1 MSPKHAVFS
10 VIGMVVTVGSF
21 ILAAVAITGCEIT
34 TVDHQQQ
41 VQQEQLLAE
50 ADREVG
56 LPKITHFTEKKL
68 LSMLYEM
75 RDQASLPTWTYYLDM
90 HGKRHLLCRS
100 IGYGMPYATQFS
112 NPQKITTIAGHP
124 MSLPQ
129 AEPNGMFSATS
140 ADGTWVFM
148 ATDKGPKPLYVEPK
162 IIVSPVELP
171 DEGPALADQ
180 SPGNAQKS
188 SGTKKKYPEED
199 NILFYPE
206 AGKDKP
212 KK

>member
-1 MSPKHAVFS
+1 
-10 VIGMVVTVGSF
+10 MVVTIGSF
-21 ILAAVAITGCEIT
+21 LLAAVAITGCDT
-34 TVDHQQQ
+34 SVDRQQQ
-41 VQQEQLLAE
+41 LQQEQLLAE

-75 RDQASLPTWTYYLDM
+75 RDQASLPTWTYYLDLN
-90 HGKRHLLCRS
+90 GKRHLLCRS

-112 NPQKITTIAGHP
+112 NPQKVTTISGHI
-124 MSLPQ
+124 MVTPQ
-129 AEPNGMFSATS
+129 AEPNGIFSATS

-171 DEGPALADQ
+171 
-180 SPGNAQKS
+180 S
-188 SGTKKKYPEED
+188 EEH
-199 NILFYPE
+199 IYYPE
-206 AGKDKP
+206 AGGDKS